1 MIKLLLIFSVTFL
14 ISFAG
19 SFHPGPLNMSVI
31 QNTLK
36 KNLSAGIWMVFGGV
50 IPEMIYGFLAVEGL
64 KVFEQYPLVFEIMQW
79 AVLPILL
86 LVGWNYLKPKPAK
99 AQTDDILKASQLST
113 NAEITSLTGDVLK
126 GFLLS
131 LLNPQLLPF
140 WLIILINYQNYQVL
154 HIENTLDKVSF
165 VLGASAGAFLLN
177 YFCAYIANRKRGL
190 IFEYLSPKMFDTI
203 MGWTFIA
210 IALIQAIKLFAF

>member
-1 MIKLLLIFSVTFL
+1 MIKLLLIFSITFI

-36 KNLSAGIWMVFGGV
+36 KNLTAGIWMVFGGV
-50 IPEMIYGFLAVEGL
+50 IPEMIYGILAVEGL
-64 KVFEQYPLVFEIMQW
+64 KLFEQYPLVFEIMQW
-79 AVLPILL
+79 SVLPILL
-86 LVGWNYLKPKPAK
+86 FVGWNYLKPKPAK
-99 AQTDDILKASQLST
+99 EQIDEILEVNQRTA

-154 HIENTLDKVSF
+154 HIENTLDKVAF

-210 IALIQAIKLFAF
+210 IALIQTIKLFAF

>member
-1 MIKLLLIFSVTFL
+1 MLKLLLIFSITFI

-36 KNLSAGIWMVFGGV
+36 KNLRAGLWMTFGGV
-50 IPEMIYGFLAVEGL
+50 IPEMIYGYLAVEGL
-64 KVFEQYPLVFEIMQW
+64 KIFERYPLVFEIMQW

-86 LVGWNYLKPKPAK
+86 LVGWNYLKPKK
-99 AQTDDILKASQLST
+99 AFIESPKASDVKT
-113 NAEITSLTGDVLK
+113 EPKIAVGGGDIFR

-140 WLIILINYQNYQVL
+140 WLIILINYQNYSFL
-154 HIENTLDKVSF
+154 KIENEFDKVAF
-165 VLGASAGAFLLN
+165 VLGASIGAFFLN
-177 YFCAYIANRKRGL
+177 YLCAFIANQKRGL
-190 IFEYLSPKMFDTI
+190 IFEYLSQNMFDKI
-203 MGWTFIA
+203 MGWTFIF
-210 IALIQAIKLFAF
+210 IAFVQAVKLLVF

>member
-1 MIKLLLIFSVTFL
+1 MIKLLLIFLITFL

-31 QNTLK
+31 QKTLK
-36 KNLSAGIWMVFGGV
+36 KNLSAGLWMTFGGV
-50 IPEMIYGFLAVEGL
+50 IPEIIYGYLAVEGL
-64 KVFEQYPLVFEIMQW
+64 KIFERYPLIFEIMQW
-79 AVLPILL
+79 IVLPILL

-99 AQTDDILKASQLST
+99 DPIDEILEANKLSAESEIASLSSDIF
-113 NAEITSLTGDVLK
+113 K

-131 LLNPQLLPF
+131 FLNPQLLPF

-154 HIENTLDKVSF
+154 HIENMLDKTAF
-165 VLGASAGAFLLN
+165 VVGASAGAFLLN

-190 IFEYLSPKMFDTI
+190 VFEYLSPKMFDTI
-203 MGWTFIA
+203 MGWTFVV
-210 IALIQAIKLFAF
+210 IALIQAIKLLTF

>member
-1 MIKLLLIFSVTFL
+1 MIKLLLIFSITFL

-31 QNTLK
+31 QKTLK
-36 KNLSAGIWMVFGGV
+36 KNLSAGLWMTFGGV
-50 IPEMIYGFLAVEGL
+50 IPEIIYGYLAVEGL
-64 KVFEQYPLVFEIMQW
+64 KIFERYPLVFEIMQW
-79 AVLPILL
+79 IVLPILL

-99 AQTDDILKASQLST
+99 DQIEEILGANKLSAESEIASLSSDIF
-113 NAEITSLTGDVLK
+113 K

-131 LLNPQLLPF
+131 FLNPQLLPF

-154 HIENTLDKVSF
+154 HIENMLDKTAF
-165 VLGASAGAFLLN
+165 VVGASAGAFLLN

-190 IFEYLSPKMFDTI
+190 VFEYLSPKMFDTI
-203 MGWTFIA
+203 MGWTFVV
-210 IALIQAIKLFAF
+210 IALIQAIKLLTF

>member
-1 MIKLLLIFSVTFL
+1 MIKLLLIFSITFI

-36 KNLSAGIWMVFGGV
+36 KNLRAGLWMTFGGV
-50 IPEMIYGFLAVEGL
+50 IPEIIYGILAVEGL
-64 KVFEQYPLVFEIMQW
+64 KLFEQYPLVFEMMQW
-79 AVLPILL
+79 SVLPVLL
-86 LVGWNYLKPKPAK
+86 FVGWNYLKPKPVK
-99 AQTDDILKASQLST
+99 EQIDEILDVNQRSANS
-113 NAEITSLTGDVLK
+113 EITSLTGDVLK

-165 VLGASAGAFLLN
+165 VLGASAGAFFLN

>member
-1 MIKLLLIFSVTFL
+1 MIKLLLIFSITFL

-36 KNLSAGIWMVFGGV
+36 KNLSAGIWMILGGV
-50 IPEMIYGFLAVEGL
+50 IPEMIYGILAVEGL
-64 KVFEQYPLVFEIMQW
+64 KIFEQYPLVFEIMQW
-79 AVLPILL
+79 SVLPILL
-86 LVGWNYLKPKPAK
+86 FVGWNYLKPKPVK
-99 AQTDDILKASQLST
+99 EQIDEILEVNQMSE

-154 HIENTLDKVSF
+154 HIENNLDKVAF
-165 VLGASAGAFLLN
+165 VFGASAGAFLLN

-203 MGWTFIA
+203 MGWTFIV
-210 IALIQAIKLFAF
+210 IALIQSIKLLAF